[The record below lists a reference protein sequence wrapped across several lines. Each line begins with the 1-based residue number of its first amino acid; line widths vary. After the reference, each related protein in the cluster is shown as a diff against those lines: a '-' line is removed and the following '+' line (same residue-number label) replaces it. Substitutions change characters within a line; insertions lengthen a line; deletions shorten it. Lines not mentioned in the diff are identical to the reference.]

1 MRLIK
6 LFFIAAFLLT
16 GIFSYVATV
25 QTAPKTSEFS
35 AAETEIQKS
44 IKEVYAQ
51 NCARCHGADGRG
63 QTTLGK
69 TLDVPDIADAKW
81 QSRHNDKKIAGK
93 IAKGG
98 GGMPA
103 FAKKLSAGEI
113 TSLVAYVRSLK
124 K

>member
-1 MRLIK
+1 MRLSK

-16 GIFSYVATV
+16 GIFSYVSTV
-25 QTAPKTSEFS
+25 QTAPKTSELS
-35 AAETEIQKS
+35 AVETEIQKS
-44 IKEVYAQ
+44 TREVYAQ

-81 QSRHNDKKIAGK
+81 QNRHTDKKMTAK
-93 IAKGG
+93 IVKGG

-103 FAKKLSAGEI
+103 FSKKLSAGEI
-113 TSLVAYVRSLK
+113 SSLVAYVRSLK

>member
-1 MRLIK
+1 MRLVK
-6 LFFIAAFLLT
+6 LFFIAAFLFT
-16 GIFSYVATV
+16 GIFSYVSTV
-25 QTAPKTSEFS
+25 RTAPKTSEVS
-35 AAETEIQKS
+35 AVETEFQKS
-44 IKEVYAQ
+44 TREVYAQ

-81 QSRHNDKKIAGK
+81 QNRHNDKKINSK
-93 IAKGG
+93 IVKGG

-103 FAKKLSAGEI
+103 FARKLSAGEI